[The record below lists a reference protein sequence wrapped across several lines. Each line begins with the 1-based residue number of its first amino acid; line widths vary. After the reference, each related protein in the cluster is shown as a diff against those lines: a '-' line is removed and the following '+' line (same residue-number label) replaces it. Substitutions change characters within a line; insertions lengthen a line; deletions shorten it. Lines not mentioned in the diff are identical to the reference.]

1 MKERIEKIM
10 RTPVVAHALAASE
23 RYNKR
28 LGPQFA
34 AAVTYFSVLSMIPIL
49 LFAIA
54 MTGLTLTVLRPDL
67 LPVVQDLITEQLG
80 EDGAAESIK
89 AFIEQ
94 TFAQWR
100 TYLGAS
106 LLTAAYSG
114 SNWVGNLKRAFRAMW
129 RDKFAEASVKRN
141 FFLELLENLLIFIGL
156 LLSVAIAFGVTNAGG
171 AFSESVIGWLGLE
184 HVPGIGLLLKLGTIV
199 LVLLASWLL
208 FAFLFLVFPGE
219 GAPWR
224 VWLAGTVI
232 GAVAVTAIQQLAGLL
247 IGVFSGNQGAGVFG
261 PVIIIM
267 LLFNILATVILM
279 VAAWVG
285 TADTWRS
292 DLAKKDAEKA
302 SGVESHDDTGIDGDE
317 DEDETPTEEPVAAL
331 PETPKSWADKRRQ
344 ERWAARK
351 PMEDLRAESYDPDE
365 PPEPADAPDVPQDV
379 AARSVRVGMGV
390 GWGVGAATGI
400 GIGAVIAAVVGR
412 LFGR

>member
-10 RTPVVAHALAASE
+10 RTPVVAHALAANE

-80 EDGAAESIK
+80 DDDAAKSIK
-89 AFIEQ
+89 TFVEE

-100 TYLGAS
+100 TYLGVS

-129 RDKFAEASVKRN
+129 RDKFAEAAVKRN
-141 FFLELLENLLIFIGL
+141 FFLELLENLLIFLGL
-156 LLSVAIAFGVTNAGG
+156 LLSVAVAFGVTNAGG
-171 AFSESVIGWLGLE
+171 AFSEYVIGWLGLE
-184 HVPGIGLLLKLGTIV
+184 HVPGIGLLLRIGSVV

-224 VWLAGTVI
+224 VWLVGTLI

-247 IGVFSGNQGAGVFG
+247 ISVFSGNQGAGVFG

-285 TADTWRS
+285 TADKWRAA
-292 DLAKKDAEKA
+292 LAKKEAEKA
-302 SGVESHDDTGIDGDE
+302 SGVESTDDTGIDDE
-317 DEDETPTEEPVAAL
+317 EGAADPEEPVAVL
-331 PETPKSWADKRRQ
+331 PETPRSWADKRRQ
-344 ERWAARK
+344 ERWAARM
-351 PMEDLRAESYDPDE
+351 PLDDLRAENYHPE
-365 PPEPADAPDVPQDV
+365 APPETAEAPDVPQDV
-379 AARSVRVGMGV
+379 AARSVKVGMGV

-400 GIGAVIAAVVGR
+400 GIGAAIAALLAK
-412 LFGR
+412 LFRR

>member
-1 MKERIEKIM
+1 MKERIDKIM
-10 RTPVVAHALAASE
+10 RTPVVAHALAANE

-80 EDGAAESIK
+80 DDAAAESIK
-89 AFIEQ
+89 SFIDQ

-224 VWLAGTVI
+224 VWLAGTII
-232 GAVAVTAIQQLAGLL
+232 GAVAVTAIQQLAGIL

-261 PVIIIM
+261 PVIVIM
-267 LLFNILATVILM
+267 LLFNILATIILM

-285 TADTWRS
+285 TADTWRQQMQ
-292 DLAKKDAEKA
+292 KKEAEKA
-302 SGVESHDDTGIDGDE
+302 AGVEASDDDTGIDGDG
-317 DEDETPTEEPVAAL
+317 DETSTQEPVAAL
-331 PETPKSWADKRRQ
+331 ADTPKSWAEKRRQ

-351 PMEDLRAESYDPDE
+351 PMEDLRAENYDPDE
-365 PPEPADAPDVPQDV
+365 PPEQAEAPDVPQDV

-390 GWGVGAATGI
+390 GWGVGAATGV